1 MEKNKYTKF
10 ADTLAITL
18 VFVLFLQYVLGMY
31 TALYIE
37 IPEDVSGWQFMGN
50 STVILSHVILGILL
64 AVISIWLLAASIK
77 KMNGIWILFS
87 IIGLAG
93 IFLALMTGSAFMD
106 GQSNDNSFLMS
117 LGLGISL
124 LSYAAGIYFSSVTR
138 KISQ

>member
-1 MEKNKYTKF
+1 MNKVTYTKL
-10 ADTLAITL
+10 ADTLGITL
-18 VFVLFLQYVLGMY
+18 VSALFFQYVLGMY

-37 IPEDVSGWQFMGN
+37 IPEGVSGWKFMGN
-50 STVILSHVILGILL
+50 SMVIISHVILGILL
-64 AVISIWLLAASIK
+64 AALSIWLAAASIK
-77 KMNGIWILFS
+77 KMNRLWILFS

-93 IFLALMTGSAFMD
+93 IALALMTGSAFMD

-138 KISQ
+138 KNIQ